1 MVYTRNKGKI
11 MSNGILDQAQML
23 IDQEQYETAYG
34 LLEGS
39 YEKLKNDAEY
49 IEKIALLAKTLE
61 KNDDAAKYWE
71 ELIVLNPNSL
81 VAYSELLDIY
91 NEKNKY
97 KYYITRAKYKILN
110 EKVSQSIDDYK
121 KAIDVTN
128 NEDEIINAR
137 FLRAKSYEHL
147 GKIQNAIDDYYRI
160 LEYKDDMAIYYKLA
174 DMYVQADDRFSAIN
188 VLERGTKAFPEN
200 TELNEFYANLLMRDG
215 QFDKALEHAV
225 YDFSKAKIYLMKGD
239 NEAALEILNKIEN
252 KQNANY
258 PALMAEYYFNLKD
271 WENCRK
277 YINEFRELS
286 PENPLVYQ
294 MLALVQEENN
304 DEYGYHFYMGRCYSY
319 KQEYEMALS
328 EYLNAHRFDQNR
340 TEAIKE
346 IIKINET
353 LGDNTSLMEFYE
365 KLYRQEPDN
374 VVALKG
380 LGDIYANMYEFKNA
394 IEYYEKLIKAEPNNY
409 DAYKQL
415 GFCCEKIKNNLQA
428 KEAYEKY
435 LAKAPLSPDTEKIK
449 EKLAKL
455 ETSGSYAEANSEE
468 GFIDKIL
475 RVFGK

>member
-1 MVYTRNKGKI
+1 
-11 MSNGILDQAQML
+11 MSSAILDQAQML
-23 IDQEQYETAYG
+23 IDNEQYENAYEI
-34 LLEGS
+34 LEKS
-39 YEKLKNDAEY
+39 YDKLKDNAEY

-61 KNDDAAKYWE
+61 KQEQAAKYWE
-71 ELIVLNPNSL
+71 ELIAINPNSL

-91 NEKNKY
+91 NEKDKY

-121 KAIDVTN
+121 KAIDSTT

-147 GKIQNAIDDYYRI
+147 GKMQSAIDDYFRI

-174 DMYVQADDRFSAIN
+174 DMYVQMDDRFSAIS
-188 VLERGTKAFPEN
+188 VLDKGTKAFPDN
-200 TELNEFYANLLMRDG
+200 TELNEFFANLLMRDG

-225 YDFSKAKIYLMKGD
+225 YEFSKAKIYLMKGD
-239 NEAALEILNKIEN
+239 NETALEILEKTEN

-258 PALMAEYYFNLKD
+258 PALMAEYYFNKKD

-277 YINEFRELS
+277 FINDFRELS

-304 DEYGYHFYMGRCYSY
+304 DNYGYHFYMGRCYSY
-319 KQEYEMALS
+319 KQNYELALS
-328 EYLNAHRFDQNR
+328 EYLTAHRFEPDR

-365 KLYRQEPDN
+365 KLHRQEPDN
-374 VVALKG
+374 AMALKG
-380 LGDIYANMYEFKNA
+380 LGDVYANMYEFRSA
-394 IEYYEKLIKAEPNNY
+394 IEYYEKLVKVEPNNFE
-409 DAYKQL
+409 AYKQL
-415 GFCCEKIKNNLQA
+415 GFCYEKIKNNTQA
-428 KEAYEKY
+428 KEAYQRY
-435 LAKAPLSPDTEKIK
+435 LEKAPLSPDTEKIK
-449 EKLAKL
+449 EKLTKL
-455 ETSGSYAEANSEE
+455 DTSTSYAEANAEE

-475 RVFGK
+475 KIFGK

>member
-1 MVYTRNKGKI
+1 MDYARNKGRI
-11 MSNGILDQAQML
+11 MSSGILDQAQML
-23 IDQEQYETAYG
+23 IDQEQYESAYE
-34 LLEGS
+34 LLEKS
-39 YEKLKNDAEY
+39 YDKLKNDAEY
-49 IEKIALLAKTLE
+49 IEKIALLSKTLE
-61 KNDDAAKYWE
+61 KNEEAAKFWE
-71 ELIVLNPNSL
+71 ELIVLNSNSL

-91 NEKNKY
+91 NETNKY

-110 EKVSQSIDDYK
+110 DKVSQSIDDYK

-147 GKIQNAIDDYYRI
+147 GKIQSAIDDYYRI

-174 DMYVQADDRFSAIN
+174 DMYAQTDDKFSAMN
-188 VLERGTKAFPEN
+188 VLDKGTKAFPDN
-200 TELNEFYANLLMRDG
+200 PELNEFYANLLMRDG

-239 NEAALEILNKIEN
+239 NEAALEILNKIDN

-271 WENCRK
+271 WENCKK

-304 DEYGYHFYMGRCYSY
+304 DDYGYHFYMGRCYSY
-319 KQEYEMALS
+319 KQDYEMALA
-328 EYLNAHRFDQNR
+328 EYLNAHRFDPNR

-365 KLYRQEPDN
+365 KLYRQEPN
-374 VVALKG
+374 NTVALKG
-380 LGDIYANMYEFKNA
+380 LGDIYANMYEFRSA
-394 IEYYEKLIKAEPNNY
+394 IEYYEKLVKTEPDNY
-409 DAYKQL
+409 EAYKQL
-415 GFCCEKIKNNLQA
+415 GFCHEKNKNNSQA
-428 KEAYEKY
+428 KAAYENY
-435 LAKAPLSPDTEKIK
+435 LAKAPLSPDTEKVK
-449 EKLAKL
+449 EKLSKMGN
-455 ETSGSYAEANSEE
+455 TDSYAETTEEE
-468 GFIDKIL
+468 GFIDKIMKL
-475 RVFGK
+475 FSK

>member
-1 MVYTRNKGKI
+1 
-11 MSNGILDQAQML
+11 MSNAILDQAQML
-23 IDQEQYETAYG
+23 IDQEQYENAYE

-39 YEKLKNDAEY
+39 YDKLKNNEEY
-49 IEKIALLAKTLE
+49 IEKIALTAKTLE
-61 KNDDAAKYWE
+61 KTEDAAKYWE
-71 ELIVLNPNSL
+71 ELIALNPNSI

-97 KYYITRAKYKILN
+97 KYYVTRAKYKILN

-121 KAIDVTN
+121 KAIDSTDV
-128 NEDEIINAR
+128 EEEIINAR

-147 GKIQNAIDDYYRI
+147 GKTQSAIDDYYRI

-174 DMYVQADDRFSAIN
+174 DMYVQMNDNFSAIN
-188 VLERGTKAFPEN
+188 ILDKGTKVFPN
-200 TELNEFYANLLMRDG
+200 NVELNEFFANLLMRDG

-225 YDFSKAKIYLMKGD
+225 HDFSKAKIYLMKGD
-239 NEAALEILNKIEN
+239 NESAIKVLNSIED
-252 KQNANY
+252 KKNANY

-271 WENCRK
+271 WDNCRK
-277 YINEFRELS
+277 YISDFRELS

-294 MLALVQEENN
+294 MLALVHEENN
-304 DEYGYHFYMGRCYSY
+304 DDYGYHYYMGRCYSY
-319 KQEYEMALS
+319 RQNYEMALA
-328 EYLNAHRFDQNR
+328 EYLNAHRFDQNG

-374 VVALKG
+374 PIALKG

-394 IEYYEKLIKAEPNNY
+394 IEYYEKLAKTEPNNY
-409 DAYKQL
+409 EAYRQL
-415 GFCCEKIKNNLQA
+415 GFCYEKIKNNTQA
-428 KEAYEKY
+428 KESYEKY

-449 EKLAKL
+449 EKLSKL
-455 ETSGSYAEANSEE
+455 DSSTTYAEANSEE
-468 GFIDKIL
+468 GFIDKIMKF
-475 RVFGK
+475 FGK